1 MNEEIENVINLV
13 DAAQKKG
20 TFSLVDA
27 VKGKANPKDSVDVYL
42 DAEAAY
48 DLKKINELLIGLPD
62 PDEMAVLEKQAAE
75 LSEKIMQSKVT
86 FHMRGIDQR
95 ETELIEA
102 KIRKEHANNDDEV
115 EILTEYLCALV
126 AANIVSVEDANGN
139 VDDHIFTTR
148 EIMNIREAM
157 PVESWNKLVQTMQGL
172 TLATGYFKG
181 LTDAG
186 FLQKS

>member
-13 DAAQKKG
+13 EAAQKKG
-20 TFSLVDA
+20 TFSLIDA
-27 VKGKANPKDSVDVYL
+27 VKGQSNPKDSVDIYL

-48 DLKKINELLIGLPD
+48 DLKKVNEKLTGIGD
-62 PDEMAVLEKQAAE
+62 PEALAELEAEAAR
-75 LSEKIMQSKVT
+75 LSEKIMKSKVT

-102 KIRKEHANNDDEV
+102 KIRKYWDTEEDETAF
-115 EILTEYLCALV
+115 LTEYLCALI
-126 AANIVSVEDANGN
+126 AANIVSVEDADGN
-139 VDDHIFTTR
+139 VDDHVFTSN
-148 EIMNIREAM
+148 EIRNIREVM